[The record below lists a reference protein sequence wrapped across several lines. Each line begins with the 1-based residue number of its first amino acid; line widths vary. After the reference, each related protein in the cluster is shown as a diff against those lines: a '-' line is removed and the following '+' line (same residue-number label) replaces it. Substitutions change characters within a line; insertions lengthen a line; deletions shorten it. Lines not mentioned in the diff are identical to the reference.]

1 MALLSV
7 DDTSKSYAA
16 GQVMGVVL
24 VTVAVMFL
32 VWRLSASW
40 RGGGARTG
48 VEGESGVRVR
58 RRRTTVVAVLVA
70 IAAVGSVTAAVNYHP
85 EERAAQTRS
94 GVTPSAPEESAPAPR
109 TVTGPQ
115 EVAGYRLLSGDEA
128 QRAGAG
134 QGKLPAGKRWYYG
147 KGADVSV
154 HAVLFA
160 DTVEWD
166 PGLGAEKRKYSI
178 TQEFRNFFAGARVRD
193 VASFDAGP
201 LGGRLSCGYRDGRTG
216 GIVICAWSDAATLGS
231 LTLTD
236 VTELPEAAQKA
247 AAFRAAAEH

>member
-1 MALLSV
+1 MTLLSV

-40 RGGGARTG
+40 RGGDARTG
-48 VEGESGVRVR
+48 VEAEPGVRGR
-58 RRRTTVVAVLVA
+58 RRRTVVVAVLLA
-70 IAAVGSVTAAVNYHP
+70 IAVVGGVTAASDYRP
-85 EERAAQTRS
+85 EARAAQTRS
-94 GVTPSAPEESAPAPR
+94 AVTTAAGEGASAPR
-109 TVTGPQ
+109 TVTAPQ
-115 EVAGYRLLSGDEA
+115 EAAGYRLLSGDEA
-128 QRAGAG
+128 ERAAAG
-134 QGKLPAGKRWYYG
+134 QDKPPAGKRWYYG
-147 KGADVSV
+147 KGSDAAV

-166 PGLGAEKRKYSI
+166 AGLGAEKRKYSI
-178 TQEFRNFFAGARVRD
+178 TQEFRNFFAGARVRG

-201 LGGRLSCGYRDGRTG
+201 LGGRLSCGYRDGLTG
-216 GIVICAWSDAATLGS
+216 EIVICAWSDAATFGA
-231 LTLTD
+231 LTLMD

-247 AAFRAAAEH
+247 AALRAAAEH